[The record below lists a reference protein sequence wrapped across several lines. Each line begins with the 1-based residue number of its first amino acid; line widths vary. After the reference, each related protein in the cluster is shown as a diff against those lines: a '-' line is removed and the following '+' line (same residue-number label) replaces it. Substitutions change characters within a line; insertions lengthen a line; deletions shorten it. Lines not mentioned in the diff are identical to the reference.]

1 MIRAYDCGDQ
11 TSMNQHAATSADSR
25 MHKIQQAIKW
35 TVYTL
40 LIINF
45 VYYIFED
52 WNRAMHTLH
61 AGSTFLDW
69 TSEFATSIDES
80 AWFLLL
86 AMFEIETY
94 VIDDEDWTG
103 RLARTVRGI
112 RLLCYVLIAHT
123 VYAFVITLI
132 DLQPTV
138 VVEDVSNLCDM
149 TGADVSYVYNLEYTE
164 VNAQTCGELSD
175 ESQFYWLA
183 DDPLV
188 SDMAG
193 LDLERDLAWVDLFEA
208 VTWVLIL
215 LAIEAV
221 VRLQGRGVT
230 GGKLMST
237 ANGASIFLY
246 LALIAFGIYW
256 ATLSHWLYLWDELV
270 WIGGFAAI
278 EMNLSEWRN
287 ELLDDKDKSSGE
299 E

>member
-1 MIRAYDCGDQ
+1 MSQ
-11 TSMNQHAATSADSR
+11 QAATGADSR

-112 RLLCYVLIAHT
+112 RLFCYVLIAHT

-188 SDMAG
+188 SDIAG

-287 ELLDDKDKSSGE
+287 ELLGDKDESPGE

>member
-1 MIRAYDCGDQ
+1 MSQ
-11 TSMNQHAATSADSR
+11 QAATGADSR

-45 VYYIFED
+45 VYNIFDD

-61 AGSTFLDW
+61 AGSTLLDW

-94 VIDDEDWTG
+94 VVDDEDWTG

-188 SDMAG
+188 SDIAG

-287 ELLDDKDKSSGE
+287 ELLGDKDESPGE

>member
-1 MIRAYDCGDQ
+1 MSQ
-11 TSMNQHAATSADSR
+11 QAATGADSR

-112 RLLCYVLIAHT
+112 RLFCYVLIAHT

-287 ELLDDKDKSSGE
+287 ELLGDKDESPGE